1 MFFLDGS
8 VIRRAPLCVR
18 FRRLFDLVVADM
30 CGLGWEDGGA
40 AWQWRRRLW
49 VGEEELLGE
58 CRILL
63 HDFSV

>member
-1 MFFLDGS
+1 M
-8 VIRRAPLCVR
+8 R
-18 FRRLFDLVVADM
+18 FRLLFDLVVADM

-49 VGEEELLGE
+49 VGEDELLGE